1 MENVDL
7 NKTYKQNKLSHFS
20 SGDKKTSNNISLFKK
35 IDILDSIFNMVFHLL
50 HISITL
56 LHSNKN
62 FIFPHPIL
70 LHALIIMKEHI

>member
-7 NKTYKQNKLSHFS
+7 KFANDQNKHSHFS

-35 IDILDSIFNMVFHLL
+35 IDILDSIFNMVLHLL

-56 LHSNKN
+56 LHSNTN
-62 FIFPHPIL
+62 FIISHPIL